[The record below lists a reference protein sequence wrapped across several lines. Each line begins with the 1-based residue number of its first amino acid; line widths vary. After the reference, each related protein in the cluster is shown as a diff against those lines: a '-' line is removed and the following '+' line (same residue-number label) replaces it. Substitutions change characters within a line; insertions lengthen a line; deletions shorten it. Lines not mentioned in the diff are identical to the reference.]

1 MKKLILLFFILLS
14 TMFSCSKNDEI
25 KQCINFVTT
34 GLETVELIPTADMS
48 GAIYKVDFPISNG
61 CGKFDKFEEIINGN
75 TRIIKVIIKYEGCIC
90 TQDFFTQSANYV
102 FTTSIPGT
110 YILKFQ
116 KTDGSFITETVV
128 IE

>member
-1 MKKLILLFFILLS
+1 
-14 TMFSCSKNDEI
+14 MFSCSKNDEI

-48 GAIYKVDFPISNG
+48 G
-61 CGKFDKFEEIINGN
+61 CGKFDKFEETINGN